1 MNDHRLRQ
9 KKRIWHG
16 IFQVDTRTIA
26 YTQER
31 VSFLPHVEG
40 PGLQENIVTVC
51 HDWSRQ
57 EHGKTVQSNDSA
69 KNLIKS
75 DVNVLVRLR
84 VRGTMTEVITVMRLG
99 ANNRIQQT

>member
-16 IFQVDTRTIA
+16 IFQVDTKAIA
-26 YTQER
+26 YTQEM
-31 VSFLPHVEG
+31 VSFLHHVEG

-51 HDWSRQ
+51 HDWFRQ
-57 EHGKTVQSNDSA
+57 EHGKTIQSNDSA
-69 KNLIKS
+69 KNLRKS

-84 VRGTMTEVITVMRLG
+84 VQGTMTEGISVMRLG
-99 ANNRIQQT
+99 AIHRT